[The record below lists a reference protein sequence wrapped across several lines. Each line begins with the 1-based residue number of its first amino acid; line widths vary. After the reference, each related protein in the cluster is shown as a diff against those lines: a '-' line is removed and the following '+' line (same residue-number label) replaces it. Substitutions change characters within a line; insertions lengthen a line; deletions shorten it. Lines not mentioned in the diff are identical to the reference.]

1 MSKVFDENNL
11 QGLTDQEVMERLAQD
26 GYNELPSAKKR
37 SLLHIVFE
45 IVREPMFLMLIACGL
60 LYLFLGDVEEAL
72 MLLSFVFVVIGI
84 TLYQEQKTERALE
97 ALRDLSSPRALVIRD
112 GKQQRIA
119 GREVVRDDLVLVSEG
134 DRVPADA
141 VLLSGTNISVD
152 ESLLTGESVPVR
164 KKAWDGVQAMGRPGG
179 DDQPFVYSGTLVV
192 KGQGITQVQATGSRT
207 EMGKIGKALQVLE
220 IEETNLQQQTG
231 KLVRNFALVGLSL
244 CVLVV
249 VVFGLTRGDWVKG
262 FLAGITLAMATLP
275 EEFPVVLTI
284 FLALGAWRISQRQ
297 VLTRRVPAVEM
308 LGAATA
314 LCVDKTGTLTLNRM
328 TVTHIAIDHEV
339 YPVQPA
345 VVAAGRRQ
353 SKPVSLPEHL
363 HEVVE
368 YSLLASPT
376 DPFDP
381 MEKAMKE
388 LGGRTLANTEH
399 LHKDWTLVKEY
410 PLSERLLAMSR
421 VWRSPDGH
429 NLTIAAKGAPEAI
442 ADLCHFGDA
451 RKQSL
456 EEQINEMANQGLR
469 VIGVAKAQLRPD
481 VLPDEQHDFDF
492 KFLGLLGLEDPVRPG
507 VPEAVQECYTAGI
520 RVLMITGDYPGTA
533 RNIARQIGLR
543 PLDQVITGPELDQ
556 MSDAELQERIKTTCI
571 FARAVPEQKLR
582 IVQALKAN
590 REVVA
595 MTGDGVND
603 APALKAAH
611 IGIAMGGRG
620 TDVAR
625 ESAALVLL
633 DDNFA
638 SIVQAVRMGRR
649 IFDNLKKA
657 MTFIFSVHIPIAGM
671 SLIPVLLKWPL
682 ALLPV
687 HIVFLELIIDPA
699 CSVVFEMESDE
710 ANIMRRPPR
719 RLEDPLFGRQMILTG
734 LIQGVGVLV
743 VVLAMYGFVLS
754 RGMGESEA
762 RMMSFATL
770 VIADLGLIL
779 TNRSWTRP
787 IVATLRTPNPAL
799 WWVVGG
805 AAAFLALAIGV
816 PFLRGL
822 FSFGPLHFWEL
833 MFIGVAGLISILI
846 SESAKT
852 TAFQKMF
859 VHASKR
865 L

>member
-11 QGLTDQEVMERLAQD
+11 QGLTEQEALERLAQD

-37 SLLHIVFE
+37 NFLYIVFDV
-45 IVREPMFLMLIACGL
+45 VREPMFLMLIACGL

-72 MLLSFVFVVIGI
+72 MLLGFVFVVMAI

-112 GKQQRIA
+112 GQQQRIA
-119 GREVVRDDLVLVSEG
+119 GREVVRDDIVLIAEG

-141 VLLSGTNISVD
+141 VLLSGTNLSAD

-164 KKAWDGVQAMGRPGG
+164 KKAWDRVQAIGRPGG

-192 KGQGITQVQATGSRT
+192 KGQGITQVLATGPRT

-220 IEETNLQQQTG
+220 IEGTSLQKQTATI
-231 KLVRNFALVGLSL
+231 VRNFALLGLTL

-249 VVFGLTRGDWVKG
+249 VVFGLTRGNWLNG

-284 FLALGAWRISQRQ
+284 FLALGAWRISLRQ
-297 VLTRRVPAVEM
+297 VLTRRVAAVEM

-328 TVTHIAIDHEV
+328 TVTHIAVDHGV
-339 YPVQPA
+339 YSV
-345 VVAAGRRQ
+345 Q
-353 SKPVSLPEHL
+353 SKQAALPERL

-368 YSLLASPT
+368 YSLLASPA

-388 LGGRTLANTEH
+388 LGGRALANTEH
-399 LHKDWTLVKEY
+399 LHQDWTLVREY

-421 VWRSPDGH
+421 VWRSPDGQA
-429 NLTIAAKGAPEAI
+429 LVIAAKGAPEAI
-442 ADLCHFGDA
+442 ADLCHFDA
-451 RKQSL
+451 DRMQAL
-456 EEQINEMANQGLR
+456 EAQIDQMADQGLR
-469 VIGVAKAQLRPD
+469 VLGVAKAHVRPD
-481 VLPDEQHDFDF
+481 ELPDEQHDFDF
-492 KFLGLLGLEDPVRPG
+492 EFLGLLGLEDPVRPG
-507 VPEAVQECYTAGI
+507 VAEAVAECYTAGI

-533 RNIARQIGLR
+533 QNIARQIGLK
-543 PLDQVITGPELDQ
+543 PLDQIITGPELDR
-556 MSDAELQERIKTTCI
+556 MSDVELQERIKTACI

-590 REVVA
+590 GEVVA

-625 ESAALVLL
+625 EAAALVLL

-657 MTFIFSVHIPIAGM
+657 MMFIFSVHIPIAGM
-671 SLIPVLLKWPL
+671 SLLPVLFKWPL

-699 CSVVFEMESDE
+699 CSVVFEMEADE
-710 ANIMRRPPR
+710 ADIMRRPPR
-719 RLEDPLFGRQMILTG
+719 RLEESLFGRQMILTG
-734 LIQGVGVLV
+734 LVQGLGVLA
-743 VVLAMYGFVLS
+743 VVLAVYWFALS
-754 RGMGESEA
+754 RGLGESEA
-762 RMMSFATL
+762 RMMSFASM
-770 VIADLGLIL
+770 VIANLGLIL
-779 TNRSWTRP
+779 TNRSRTRS
-787 IVATLRTPNPAL
+787 ILAMLRVPNAAL
-799 WWVVGG
+799 RWVVGG
-805 AAAFLALAIGV
+805 ALAFLALVLAV
-816 PFLRGL
+816 PFLQSL
-822 FSFGPLHFWEL
+822 FSFGALHLWEL
-833 MFIGVAGLISILI
+833 ALVAGAGLASILV
-846 SESAKT
+846 SESVKT
-852 TAFQKMF
+852 ALFQRVF
-859 VHASKR
+859 VGISKE
-865 L
+865 